1 MFRYYAQGNENDILS
16 QAMKL
21 SFIDQNVDCSIQ
33 DSGSIYD
40 ALLFINR
47 TIFMVKF
54 HLIFFYTDGEL
65 KDVSSTIT
73 EGKQKEIESARSILQ
88 SKKKSICIAKHI

>member
-1 MFRYYAQGNENDILS
+1 MIAPLIYFYYAQGIGNDILS

-21 SFIDQNVDCSIQ
+21 SFIDQDVDCSIQ

-47 TIFMVKF
+47 AIFMVKF
-54 HLIFFYTDGEL
+54 H
-65 KDVSSTIT
+65 
-73 EGKQKEIESARSILQ
+73 
-88 SKKKSICIAKHI
+88 